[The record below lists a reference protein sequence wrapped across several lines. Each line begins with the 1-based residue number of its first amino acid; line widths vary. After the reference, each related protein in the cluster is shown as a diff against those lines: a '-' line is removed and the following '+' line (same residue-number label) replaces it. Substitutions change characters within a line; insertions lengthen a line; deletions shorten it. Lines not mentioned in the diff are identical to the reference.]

1 MDQPSPIKKET
12 NTNNNKPALNQE
24 LLFFKNEILGDL
36 KQLENKLLKKIEQKT
51 DSSQKKIVQF
61 ETSLDALTK
70 KVFNI
75 SNFFSENITMK
86 DKIDNLFQSRTKM
99 EETIYTHEYKLSSIS
114 KDLVTAI
121 NKYDKII
128 EKSIFYPGLIGASN
142 ARFNTFHNFIDFVMA
157 NISQLN
163 HFKDKTMG
171 IDLKQYK
178 NKLEATIE
186 GFKKQTEEIITN
198 NKVYTSKLIKN
209 LENKF
214 KNDFELY
221 DQRLF
226 NLKIKNTEQIMGF
239 EKLSK
244 NLFNELNGL
253 TDLKKNIEKSYET
266 SIQVLRWHYIY
277 TENKMNQCIKD
288 YGEVKRIMDLLM
300 EALKGMKG
308 GSIPSLPEILKEYGN
323 IGDKKDQNKKIKA
336 ESLLK
341 KYIVGEMDMEQIAQL
356 SKKSS
361 SKVTFNDKN
370 SIKSNIFEDNSI
382 NSSGNKKG
390 KFSRLNTR
398 SFIKYDSNRLSFN
411 RDSQSSDIKSN
422 NINLFSSQRIDFSKK
437 QNEFGTKFS
446 SNINFRSNK
455 NNNSA
460 LDDKVKT
467 IRRMETTFFNDRKFL
482 KLNEPKTNI
491 SPRDQMLDLKNNKN
505 VFVEKFTLN
514 EESPQKSSLWSK
526 GQKNNI
532 YNNKFV
538 NIIKESASEY
548 NTEFNKTDREKK
560 EEDKKEEPKFK
571 KITEEKKIKSIL
583 SKEEKKNL
591 INEPEQKNLIINN
604 NIPQKTYKNKD
615 IKELKISPRGDK
627 QEVGSNLDNQTILS
641 TITEHN
647 ILTPRGEDEKQND
660 RFENID
666 DDNQKNLKENLN
678 ANRVIQNI
686 KSAPNIKKEKIKSKK
701 RDKGKEKSKEKENET
716 KAEKVLKDKKNNTH
730 FNLVN
735 YEFNSRNEDVTNVKN
750 VHLPSNKTFSGTNR
764 ENNNNNFIIEIKNKT
779 QENNYD
785 DKGNDIISINTG
797 SKIGLQKLLK
807 GDRNAFNSFKLVSNG
822 EDIKIPKIPKSEYE
836 IKNNKNIINNNN
848 NIISS
853 KSRTNKDFKS
863 ASSTNFFTNKNK
875 QINNNN
881 KFDIFENL
889 FDNNIDDFFNNYVE
903 NTDFNNL
910 NPFLEPNFQISSNK
924 NKKSKVHIVN
934 IPALPQSH
942 RFNMKNKEYSKDALN
957 RIEALRKIKND
968 NNVVSAN
975 RNRINKSNENI
986 RDKQKIGKLKLN
998 NKLIR
1003 TYEGFNM

>member
-1 MDQPSPIKKET
+1 MDQSPQIKKET
-12 NTNNNKPALNQE
+12 NIINNKPALNQE

-61 ETSLDALTK
+61 ETSLDTLNK
-70 KVFNI
+70 NIFNI
-75 SNFFSENITMK
+75 SKFFSENVTMK
-86 DKIDNLFQSRTKM
+86 DKIENLIQSRTKI
-99 EETIYTHEYKLSSIS
+99 EETIYTHEYKLSSIA

-142 ARFNTFHNFIDFVMA
+142 ARFNTFHNFIDYVMA

-244 NLFNELNGL
+244 NLVNELNGL

-277 TENKMNQCIKD
+277 TENKMNQCVKD
-288 YGEVKRIMDLLM
+288 YAEIKKIMDLLM

-308 GSIPSLPEILKEYGN
+308 VSIPSLPEILKEYGN
-323 IGDKKDQNKKIKA
+323 IGDKKEQNKKIKA

-361 SKVTFNDKN
+361 SKVSFNDKN
-370 SIKSNIFEDNSI
+370 IIKSNIFEDSSI

-398 SFIKYDSNRLSFN
+398 SFIKHDSNRFSFN

-422 NINLFSSQRIDFSKK
+422 NVNLFSSQRIDFSKK
-437 QNEFGTKFS
+437 SNDFGTKIS

-455 NNNSA
+455 NNNSD
-460 LDDKVKT
+460 LDDKIKT

-482 KLNEPKTNI
+482 KLNDQKSNI
-491 SPRDQMLDLKNNKN
+491 SPRDHLLDLNNNKN

-532 YNNKFV
+532 YNNKYV

-548 NTEFNKTDREKK
+548 NTEFNKTERENK

-571 KITEEKKIKSIL
+571 KITEEKNIKLIQ
-583 SKEEKKNL
+583 SKKEKKNI
-591 INEPEQKNLIINN
+591 INEPENKNLNLNN
-604 NIPQKTYKNKD
+604 KITDKTDKDKNKD
-615 IKELKISPRGDK
+615 INELKISPRGDNK
-627 QEVGSNLDNQTILS
+627 EVISNLDNQTILS

-647 ILTPRGEDEKQND
+647 ILTPRGEDEKQNEK
-660 RFENID
+660 FENAVN
-666 DDNQKNLKENLN
+666 DNQKNLKENLN
-678 ANRVIQNI
+678 SNRVIQKI
-686 KSAPNIKKEKIKSKK
+686 KSAPNIKKEKIKNKK
-701 RDKGKEKSKEKENET
+701 KDKSKEKENGI
-716 KAEKVLKDKKNNTH
+716 KNEKILKDKENNTH
-730 FNLVN
+730 LNLVN
-735 YEFNSRNEDVTNVKN
+735 YEYDSRNQEITNIKN
-750 VHLPSNKTFSGTNR
+750 VQLPSNKTFYKTNK
-764 ENNNNNFIIEIKNKT
+764 ENDNNFIIEIKNKT

-785 DKGNDIISINTG
+785 DKGNDIKSINSG

-807 GDRNAFNSFKLVSNG
+807 GDRNAFNSFKLISNI
-822 EDIKIPKIPKSEYE
+822 EEIKIPKIPNSEFE
-836 IKNNKNIINNNN
+836 IKNNKNNFNNN
-848 NIISS
+848 NIIISP

-863 ASSTNFFTNKNK
+863 ASSTNFFSSKNR

-881 KFDIFENL
+881 DKFDIFENL
-889 FDNNIDDFFNNYVE
+889 FENNLEDYLNNYIE

-910 NPFLEPNFQISSNK
+910 NPFLEQNYQFNNNK
-924 NKKSKVHIVN
+924 NKNSKVHIVN
-934 IPALPQSH
+934 IPELPQSH
-942 RFNMKNKEYSKDALN
+942 RFNNPKKEYSKDALS

-968 NNVVSAN
+968 NNVVSSN

-986 RDKQKIGKLKLN
+986 RDKRIGKLKLN